1 MKHQKRVF
9 YLTHPKMPALVHGIL
24 KMPRPSSVG
33 GGLIGLFLFTWL
45 SLITTLANAQP
56 LTEESNSSRQIR
68 SSTCHHLTNISTN
81 ASIQGGQGDT
91 IAGFII
97 SGTGTK
103 RVLLRGWAL
112 DTGVNPKVTVL
123 KFPSGDLIASND
135 DWQTQTPPSL
145 TITSD
150 MGLSNPTDAG
160 VLLDLPA
167 GAYTLT
173 LSSVGN
179 KGRGLVG
186 VDAIETAGTPT
197 TIKLI
202 NISTRAPIL
211 GVTGDVVAGF
221 MISGTGMQQVLIRGW
236 DYDSGVDTKLRVQ
249 KYPSGEVIAT
259 NDNWQ
264 TQIAPAIAIPS
275 IYQMPKTTDAAV
287 LLSLP
292 AGAYTATLE
301 SVGMT
306 GLGLIGVDAVGDE
319 SDCSSITPPP
329 ATTYYP
335 LTISLQG
342 SGKVTSAPAG
352 IDCGTDCTE
361 NYVAATM
368 VTLTATAN
376 ANATF
381 TGWSGACVG
390 IGASTS
396 VTLDAAKGC
405 TATFVG
411 TTTVSCNTTNTSC
424 PVLDTL
430 IPPSE
435 GVVAWLGS
443 GLDGDRNQLKQWSCV
458 NGTSRTLGGGFA
470 KLSTSLI
477 FNYEDVLK
485 QQIIS
490 GGGSLSIGFFNAHAN
505 AKYEEMFHQTGYSQ
519 SFLFDY
525 VVNLGNTLFDV
536 SSSNPLNPLAPTNDQ
551 CEFRKICGNQYVCQV
566 EPGGKISVQMR
577 FKFNDQFLKKD
588 FSASAGA
595 GIKDWKKTLCGACGS
610 KVISISAN
618 LDAEISKLS
627 QTTKSSGQLEITV
640 RQEGGRPEKLVQVI
654 GPNVTTCSLTNIASC
669 KKVLDD
675 VVSYVS
681 GEGFAGSLRES
692 PTMLNYQ
699 YCPYEQIP
707 GVPQLNSDVTS
718 EITTARQNL
727 AAKYQERLAA
737 LEKVR
742 DLLQLS
748 LLPTRYQRLQSL
760 EQTFSS
766 EVEKIGQAGQGCFK
780 ALSNCLKNKC
790 EILGSLTSYDP
801 NELEIQLTDG
811 LMAYY
816 PFDMDTQ
823 DASGN
828 GHNGNAVGLI
838 AYVPGKRGQAASFDG
853 NSYIQIPDTKA
864 FQSWKN
870 RSVTLAAWVQVVDNG
885 DYRPFISL
893 SDTDS
898 LPFVGIGKWAYNY
911 DNGGIYL
918 HNWDHV
924 GNILS
929 VNSLD
934 DGNTLPKKQWLHVVG
949 VEDYENLQAKLY
961 VNGVLQQVAKLGINV
976 DMSQATSLTFLIG
989 KFAHYPSKHYG
1000 LMDEAMIYGRALS
1013 EAEIQQLYGLNYTLN
1028 FK

>member
-1 MKHQKRVF
+1 MKTQ
-9 YLTHPKMPALVHGIL
+9 LTRITSFIL
-24 KMPRPSSVG
+24 C
-33 GGLIGLFLFTWL
+33 WL
-45 SLITTLANAQP
+45 SLVTALAEAQT
-56 LTEESNSSRQIR
+56 LTEELRSSRQTR
-68 SSTCHHLTNISTN
+68 SPTCHHLLNISTR
-81 ASIQGGQGDT
+81 AQIQGGEGDI

-97 SGTGTK
+97 NGTGTQ
-103 RVLLRGWAL
+103 RVLLRGWGL
-112 DTGVNPKVTVL
+112 DAGVNTTVTVQR
-123 KFPSGDLIASND
+123 FPSGEVIASND
-135 DWQTQTPPSL
+135 DWQTQTSSSL
-145 TITSD
+145 PITSD
-150 MGLSNPTDAG
+150 LAPPKTTDAA

-167 GAYTLT
+167 GAYTVT
-173 LSSVGN
+173 VSSISMQGL
-179 KGRGLVG
+179 GLVS
-186 VDAIETAGTPT
+186 VDAIDAAGTSTP
-197 TIKLI
+197 IQLI
-202 NISTRAPIL
+202 NISTRALIL
-211 GVTGDVVAGF
+211 GGAGDIIAGF
-221 MISGTGMQQVLIRGW
+221 MISGTGNQQVLVRGW
-236 DYDSGVDTKLRVQ
+236 GLDAGVDAKLTVQ
-249 KYPSGEVIAT
+249 NFPSGDVIVT

-264 TQIAPAIAIPS
+264 TQIAPAITIPTV
-275 IYQMPKTTDAAV
+275 YQMPKTTDAAV

-292 AGAYTATLE
+292 AGAYTATLA

-306 GLGLIGVDAVGDE
+306 GLGLIGVDAVGDD
-319 SDCSSITPPP
+319 SDCSGTPPTS
-329 ATTYYP
+329 TTYP
-335 LTISLQG
+335 LTVTLQG
-342 SGKVTSAPAG
+342 SGKIASVPAG

-361 NYVAATM
+361 NYAAATM
-368 VTLTATAN
+368 VTLTATTN
-376 ANATF
+376 ANTTF
-381 TGWSGACVG
+381 KGWSGACTG
-390 IGASTS
+390 TGASTS
-396 VTLDAAKGC
+396 VTLDAAKSC
-405 TATFVG
+405 TATFEIGSVAS
-411 TTTVSCNTTNTSC
+411 SCSTTNTSC

-443 GLDGDRNQLKQWSCV
+443 GLDGDRNQLKQWACV
-458 NGTSRTLGGGFA
+458 NGTSRPLGGGFA

-477 FNYEDVLK
+477 FDYKDVLE

-505 AKYEEMFHQTGYSQ
+505 TKYEKIFHQTGYSQ

-595 GIKDWKKTLCGACGS
+595 GIKDWKKTLCGACG
-610 KVISISAN
+610 KEVISISAN

-627 QTTKSSGQLEITV
+627 QITKANGQLEITAS
-640 RQEGGRPEKLVQVI
+640 QEGGRPEKLVQVI
-654 GPNVTTCSLTNIASC
+654 GSNVTTCSLTNIANC

-675 VVSYVS
+675 VVGYVS

-692 PTMLNYQ
+692 PTMLYYQ

-742 DLLQLS
+742 DLLQFSLS
-748 LLPTRYQRLQSL
+748 PTRYQRLQNL

-780 ALSNCLKNKC
+780 DLSNCLKNKC
-790 EILGSLTSYDP
+790 EVLGSLTSYDP
-801 NELEIQLTDG
+801 NELEIQLADG

-828 GHNGNAVGLI
+828 GHNGNAIGLI
-838 AYVPGKRGQAASFDG
+838 AYVPGKRGQTASFDG

-885 DYRPFISL
+885 DYRQFITL
-893 SDTDS
+893 SDTDAFP
-898 LPFVGIGKWAYNY
+898 LVGIGKLSGGTPF
-911 DNGGIYL
+911 NGRISLQVLDHIGNAVRIY
-918 HNWDHV
+918 
-924 GNILS
+924 
-929 VNSLD
+929 SLD
-934 DGNTLPKKQWLHVVG
+934 DGNTLPKKTWLHVVG
-949 VEDYENLQAKLY
+949 VVDYENLQTKLY
-961 VNGVLQQVAKLGINV
+961 VNGILQQVANLGINV